1 MESSKKYHIFLLS
14 ATIAVMA
21 WSGIA
26 PRDYFTWILE
36 VFPGI
41 IGIAI
46 LLSLYRKFRLSNLLY
61 TLIAVH
67 IMVLAVGGHYTYA
80 EMPLFN
86 WLRDTFGLA
95 RNYYDRL
102 GHLMQ
107 GLVPALIAREI
118 FLRQQVVK
126 PGAWLNFFMVAS
138 ALTVSVFYEFIEW
151 WVAVGTG
158 TAAEAFLGTQGD
170 VWDTQW
176 DMFMAL
182 LGALVAAMFFTKAH
196 DKSLNKIEK
205 L

>member
-1 MESSKKYHIFLLS
+1 MEKNSKYHIFLLS
-14 ATIAVMA
+14 ATMAVMF
-21 WSGIA
+21 WSGIR
-26 PRDYFTWILE
+26 PHDYFTWILE

-46 LLSLYRKFRLSNLLY
+46 LLGLYRKLRLSNLLY
-61 TLIAVH
+61 SLIALH
-67 IMVLAVGGHYTYA
+67 IMVLAIGGHYTYA

-86 WLRDTFGLA
+86 WLRDTLGLA

-118 FLRQQVVK
+118 FLRRQVVK
-126 PGAWLNFFMVAS
+126 PGAWLGFFMVAS

-182 LGALVAAMFFTKAH
+182 LGSLAAIAIFTKLH
-196 DKSLNKIEK
+196 DKSLNKLEK

>member
-1 MESSKKYHIFLLS
+1 MEKSKKYHIFLLS
-14 ATIAVMA
+14 ATIAVMV

-61 TLIAVH
+61 ALIAVH
-67 IMVLAVGGHYTYA
+67 IMVLAIGGHYTYA

-86 WLRDTFGLA
+86 WLRDAFGLA

-138 ALTVSVFYEFIEW
+138 ALTISVFYEFIEW

-182 LGALVAAMFFTKAH
+182 VGALAAIVIFTKAH